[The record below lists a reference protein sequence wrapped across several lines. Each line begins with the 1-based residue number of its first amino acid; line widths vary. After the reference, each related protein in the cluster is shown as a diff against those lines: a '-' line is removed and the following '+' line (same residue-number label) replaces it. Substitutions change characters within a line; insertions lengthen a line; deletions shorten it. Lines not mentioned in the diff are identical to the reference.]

1 MKNKFCV
8 FFLLIAIITV
18 LILGIVVFLSLW
30 SSFKCPDPGMMKV
43 LDFFGL
49 ENDLCFASTPGVNQ
63 GFSANQGFGA
73 NQGFAMNPYQ
83 TGNSER
89 DTAIM
94 IGASVSYILKEVKYF
109 TLLIVV
115 LTVLALNA
123 CSIIIYFVLDK
134 IAKPI
139 VREEETTMDISDK
152 ENSRDNLNYYI
163 EKQTTGMD
171 SLSLEIDEMLA
182 EISSLIERSNL
193 NQKALVK

>member
-43 LDFFGL
+43 LDYFGL
-49 ENDLCFASTPGVNQ
+49 ENDLCFTS
-63 GFSANQGFGA
+63 
-73 NQGFAMNPYQ
+73 GFAVNPYR
-83 TGNSER
+83 TGSSDR

-94 IGASVSYILKEVKYF
+94 IGASVSYILREVKYF

-123 CSIIIYFVLDK
+123 CSIIVYFIIDK
-134 IAKPI
+134 IANPN

-152 ENSRDNLNYYI
+152 ENNRDNLNYYI
-163 EKQTTGMD
+163 EKQSAGMD
-171 SLSLEIDEMLA
+171 RLSLEIDEMLA
-182 EISSLIERSNL
+182 EINSLIERSNL
-193 NQKALVK
+193 KQKALVK

>member
-18 LILGIVVFLSLW
+18 LVLGIVVFLSLW
-30 SSFKCPDPGMMKV
+30 SSFRCPDPGMMKV
-43 LDFFGL
+43 LDFFDL
-49 ENDLCFASTPGVNQ
+49 ENDLCFAPGFAPTPG
-63 GFSANQGFGA
+63 ANTEFGA
-73 NQGFAMNPYQ
+73 NHGFAINPYR

-94 IGASVSYILKEVKYF
+94 VGASVSYILREVKYF

-123 CSIIIYFVLDK
+123 CSIIVYFVLDK
-134 IAKPI
+134 IAKPT
-139 VREEETTMDISDK
+139 VKEEETTMDISEK
-152 ENSRDNLNYYI
+152 EKGRDNLNYYI
-163 EKQTTGMD
+163 EKQSTGMD
-171 SLSLEIDEMLA
+171 SLSLEIDRMLA
-182 EISSLIERSNL
+182 EINSLIERSNL